1 MYIITIITITSNS
14 KQYLLK
20 ISKYTYLT
28 KAMDEKKFKTGIFVE
43 YREVKGIVK
52 SEWKILGI
60 RGYC

>member
-1 MYIITIITITSNS
+1 MYIITIITIITITSNS

-52 SEWKILGI
+52 SE
-60 RGYC
+60 